1 MATVSD
7 VLGLCLPEEEAVEP
21 DEPAIYMT
29 LLSINS
35 SNRR

>member
-1 MATVSD
+1 MATVSG
-7 VLGLCLPEEEAVEP
+7 VLELRLPEEEAVEP

-35 SNRR
+35 NNRR